1 VLKILGGELSL
12 DVISPSESALR
23 NFLFSAIFSA
33 HVSIPFKVVCMSEL
47 STRHIEVLKF
57 STPLRAIANLTGGES
72 SHRALPFGAVSYL
85 GAECCLVGSTQSA
98 RMIEVNDRTMWA

>member
-72 SHRALPFGAVSYL
+72 SHRALPFGAVSYAVSYL
-85 GAECCLVGSTQSA
+85 GAECCLSGQF
-98 RMIEVNDRTMWA
+98 NPLG